1 MSYLSTAI
9 SLFVHHGR
17 VPLRDRYWYRADG
30 RLRVR
35 YVLASYS
42 LLSAIASFS
51 VMASLPHMPMEGT
64 ASSPSW
70 VMTAQTAPTIEQA
83 PAPSRSL
90 QVADVAS
97 VPGAA
102 PTSTPAVPD
111 MNGPD
116 SPSVSAV
123 SSLPSDPTPLSDEP
137 QRLTI
142 ASGDTLSGLLTR
154 AGIEQNEAQSA
165 LKAMRAHVRPS
176 DLKPGQTLNIE
187 PPKKIA
193 DGGSFSRFTLTLD
206 PVRSVEV
213 QRTHMGFITAR
224 MVEKPLKND
233 VAAHTAVIKSSL
245 YGAAESA
252 GVPRSV
258 TAEVIKALG
267 HQIDFQRDL
276 HPGDRLEIMYDR
288 MITAEGHVAKP
299 GRLIFARL
307 YADGRTLNIYRYK
320 DSSGREDY
328 FDEKGHSIR
337 KALLRTPLDGARV
350 TSGFGMRRHPLLGYS
365 KMHKGVDFG
374 ASTGTPIYAAGDAVV
389 EKATRYGA
397 YGNYIRLRHS
407 KTMQTAYAH
416 LSRYASGMRPG
427 AKVRQ
432 GQIIGYVG
440 TTGRSTGPHLHYE
453 LIINGDQVNPQSVK
467 MPTMVIL
474 DGKDLKKFKET
485 MDRLNRSFKDKMNG
499 VRFASG
505 TLANPKDLLVQ

>member
-51 VMASLPHMPMEGT
+51 VMASLPHLSVDGRDPSF
-64 ASSPSW
+64 SS
-70 VMTAQTAPTIEQA
+70 VMAAQTAPTIQQA
-83 PAPSRSL
+83 LAPSLPL
-90 QVADVAS
+90 QVTATASAVAH
-97 VPGAA
+97 AI
-102 PTSTPAVPD
+102 
-111 MNGPD
+111 
-116 SPSVSAV
+116 SPSGANDANTAPVSAAAASA
-123 SSLPSDPTPLSDEP
+123 SSGPPPLADEP

-176 DLKPGQTLNIE
+176 DLKPGQVLNIE
-187 PPKKIA
+187 PPKQIA
-193 DGGSFSRFTLTLD
+193 NAGSFSRFTLTLD

-213 QRTHMGFITAR
+213 ERTHIGSITAR

-233 VAAHTAVIKSSL
+233 VAAHTAIIKSSL

-320 DSSGREDY
+320 DTSGREEY

-389 EKATRYGA
+389 EQASRYGA
-397 YGNYIRLRHS
+397 YGNYIRLRHT

-416 LSRYASGMRPG
+416 LSRYASGIRPG

-432 GQIIGYVG
+432 GQVIGYVG

-453 LIINGDQVNPQSVK
+453 LLINGNQANPQSVK

-485 MDRLNRSFKDKMNG
+485 IDRLNRSFKDKMNG

-505 TLANPKDLLVQ
+505 TPTDPKDLLVQ